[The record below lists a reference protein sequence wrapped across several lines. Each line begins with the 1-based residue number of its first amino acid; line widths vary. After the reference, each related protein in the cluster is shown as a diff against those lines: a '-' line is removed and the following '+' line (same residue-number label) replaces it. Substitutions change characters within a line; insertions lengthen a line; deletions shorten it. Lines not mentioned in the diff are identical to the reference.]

1 MNKWPKYLIRL
12 DDASAYSDQSKW
24 KHLEE
29 ILDSNN
35 IKPIV
40 AVIPNNQDKSIQFE
54 SKNEFFCI
62 DKTMKK
68 DYLALHGY
76 KIHHKVE
83 RNLNIFLYHRSEFSD

>member
-24 KHLEE
+24 KHLE

-54 SKNEFFCI
+54 SKMNF
-62 DKTMKK
+62 
-68 DYLALHGY
+68 LALIKSMEK
-76 KIHHKVE
+76 KIG
-83 RNLNIFLYHRSEFSD
+83 L